1 LWLKLSYKLYV
12 KRFKIHCMVIRFF
25 CIHQSHK
32 NITAPT
38 RGLSNGHDAQE
49 TIEALQTAFR

>member
-12 KRFKIHCMVIRFF
+12 KRFKIHYMVIRFY

-32 NITAPT
+32 KKTTST
-38 RGLSNGHDAQE
+38 RSLSSGHHVQE
-49 TIEALQTAFR
+49 AIEVIQKAFR